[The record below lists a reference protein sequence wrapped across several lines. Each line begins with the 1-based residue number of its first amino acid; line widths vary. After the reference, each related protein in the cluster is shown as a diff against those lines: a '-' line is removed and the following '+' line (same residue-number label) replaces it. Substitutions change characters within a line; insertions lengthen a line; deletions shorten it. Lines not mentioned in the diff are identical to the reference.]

1 MTHSTI
7 VIPCFNEARRLP
19 AEQVQAL
26 GQVPGIRLLLVDD
39 GSTDGTPLLLER
51 ICRALGG
58 KARVLR
64 LERNQG
70 KAEAVRNGLLA
81 ALEWGSDFVG
91 YLDADFATPG
101 DEMVRLLGVLHDGSE
116 QVALGSR
123 VALLGTKIERKA
135 SRHYLG
141 RFFATFASLILRL
154 PVYDT
159 QCGAKAFRASAAL
172 ARALEDPFHAR
183 WAFDVELIGR
193 LLAGG
198 LTPNDFV
205 EVPLRRWADVRG
217 SRLRPVHF
225 PLLGFELV
233 RIFFALSRLRL
244 GSAHGPLLEAGTAHV
259 GDVRKDVG

>member
-1 MTHSTI
+1 M
-7 VIPCFNEARRLP
+7 P

-39 GSTDGTPLLLER
+39 GSTDGTPLVLER
-51 ICRALGG
+51 ICRTIPG

-64 LERNQG
+64 LDRNQG
-70 KAEAVRNGLLA
+70 KAEAVRLGLLE
-81 ALEWGSDFVG
+81 ALDAGSDFVA

-101 DEMVRLLGVLHDGSE
+101 DEMVRLLRLLQDGRT

-123 VALLGTKIERKA
+123 VALLGAQIERKA

-141 RFFATFASLILRL
+141 RFFATFASIVLRL

-172 ARALEDPFHAR
+172 SRTLEEPFHAR

-193 LLAGG
+193 LLANG
-198 LTPNDFV
+198 LSSGDFV
-205 EVPLRRWADVRG
+205 EVPLRRWVDVGG

-225 PLLGFELV
+225 PILGWELL
-233 RIFFALSRLRL
+233 RIFFALSRLRWSA
-244 GSAHGPLLEAGTAHV
+244 GSTPLLDAGTPAV
-259 GDVRKDVG
+259 AEVQKDVG

>member
-1 MTHSTI
+1 MTYSTI

-39 GSTDGTPLLLER
+39 GSTDGTALLLER
-51 ICRALGG
+51 ICRAIPG
-58 KARVLR
+58 KARVLH
-64 LERNQG
+64 LDRNRG
-70 KAEAVRNGLLA
+70 KAEAVRHGLLEGLDA
-81 ALEWGSDFVG
+81 GSDFVA

-101 DEMVRLLGVLHDGSE
+101 DEMVRLLALLQEGRA

-123 VALLGTKIERKA
+123 VALLGAHIERKA

-141 RFFATFASLILRL
+141 RFFATFASLVLRL

-159 QCGAKAFRASAAL
+159 QCGAKAFRACAAL
-172 ARALEDPFHAR
+172 SRALEEPFHAR

-193 LLAGG
+193 LLANG
-198 LTPNDFV
+198 LSSRDFV
-205 EVPLRRWADVRG
+205 EVPLRRWMDVGG

-225 PLLGFELV
+225 PILGWELL
-233 RIFFALSRLRL
+233 RIFFALRGLRWSA
-244 GSAHGPLLEAGTAHV
+244 GSTSLLEAGAPAV
-259 GDVRKDVG
+259 ADVQKDVG